1 MDTNGEFGKRGDGGQ
16 GSHPQPHYGFTEQP
30 QYEFYRQGINEAHRG
45 WFEVIIASIRNARG
59 IHLVTIV
66 AVWAL
71 SKVACEFLKSG
82 NSHLDDKSFIGT
94 LLVAGMVLIIGL
106 VSLRRVENNNAGQ
119 KEDREKDKDKPAESG
134 AGGNSASQNRR
145 PSTRDG
151 GPNLD
156 GGG

>member
-1 MDTNGEFGKRGDGGQ
+1 MDTDGKFRKRSDGGQ
-16 GSHPQPHYGFTEQP
+16 GSHPQQHYEQP
-30 QYEFYRQGINEAHRG
+30 PYEFYRQGINEAHRG

-59 IHLVTIV
+59 IYLVTIV

-71 SKVACEFLKSG
+71 CKVACEFLKSG
-82 NSHLDDKSFIGT
+82 NSHLDHKSFIGA
-94 LLVAGMVLIIGL
+94 LLVAGMVLTIGL
-106 VSLRRVENNNAGQ
+106 VSLRRVKNNNAGQ

-134 AGGNSASQNRR
+134 AGGDSASQNRR
-145 PSTRDG
+145 ASTRDG